1 MDIVNSFISRI
12 EEILIEEEIIIFLKD
27 YKIGIKMNIFII
39 IKIIKNK
46 IINYWKILNL
56 IIIEFLGSWCV
67 LNGVIKI
74 V

>member
-12 EEILIEEEIIIFLKD
+12 DEILIEEEIIIFLKD

>member
-1 MDIVNSFISRI
+1 MKFY
-12 EEILIEEEIIIFLKD
+12 LIEEEIIIFLKD

-56 IIIEFLGSWCV
+56 IIIEFLESWCV

>member
-1 MDIVNSFISRI
+1 MKFY
-12 EEILIEEEIIIFLKD
+12 LIEEEIIIFLKD

>member
-1 MDIVNSFISRI
+1 MK
-12 EEILIEEEIIIFLKD
+12 EIIIFLKD